1 MNITMIG
8 TGYVGLVTGTCFA
21 EKGFNVTCVDLNED
35 KINKLHNN
43 IMPIYEPGLD
53 KLVEKNVADNRLSF
67 TTDLKSAVSKS
78 DLVFICVG
86 TPENK
91 ETGHADMKYVY
102 GAAKEIGEALQG
114 FTVIVDKST
123 VPVGTGDAVEKI
135 IKETNPNADFAVASN
150 PEFLRE
156 GSAISDFLNPDRV
169 VVGTDNEKAKSMLAN
184 LYKWASDEGFSV
196 MFTARRTAE
205 LIKYAANAFLAMK
218 ITYINEIADLCENV
232 EANVEDVALGIG
244 LDSRIGKKFLQAGP
258 GYGGSCFPKDTMAL
272 VRTSEQFNSPI
283 KLIQKTTELNEAR
296 KLNMVGKIKKAFNG
310 DVKGKDIAILGL
322 TFKANTDDMRESC
335 STVIIP
341 ELAKLGAN
349 IKAYDPQGMEEAKH
363 LIKADIT
370 YCDSKEEALKNAD
383 GLVILTEWDEFKN
396 LSVKEVTDLMK
407 GNLFIDLRNLYDDKI
422 MKQDSKI
429 KYVSLGR

>member
-21 EKGFNVTCVDLNED
+21 EKGFNVTCVDLDEK
-35 KINKLHNN
+35 KIGKLKNN

-53 KLVEKNVADNRLSF
+53 KIVEKNVKDNRLFF
-67 TTDLKSAVSKS
+67 TTDIDSAVKDS

-86 TPENK
+86 TPTNK
-91 ETGHADMKYVY
+91 DTGHADLKYVH
-102 GAAKEIGEALQG
+102 AAAAQIANSLTG
-114 FTVIVDKST
+114 FTVIIDKST
-123 VPVGTGDAVEKI
+123 VPVGTGDDVEQI
-135 IKETNPNADFAVASN
+135 IKNTNPNADFAVASN

-169 VVGTDNEKAKSMLAN
+169 VVGTENPKAVKLMSE
-184 LYKWASDEGFSV
+184 LYQWAEDDGFEV

-232 EANVEDVALGIG
+232 GANVKDVATGIG
-244 LDSRIGKKFLQAGP
+244 LDTRIGEKFLQAGP
-258 GYGGSCFPKDTMAL
+258 GYGGSCFPKDTLAL
-272 VRTSEQFNSPI
+272 VRTSEQYSSLVELI
-283 KLIQKTTELNEAR
+283 KKTTELNETR
-296 KLNMVGKIKKAFNG
+296 KLKMVDKIVKAFNG
-310 DVKGKDIAILGL
+310 DINGKTIAVLGL

-341 ELAKLGAN
+341 ELVKLGAN

-363 LIKADIT
+363 VIKADIA
-370 YCDSKEEALKNAD
+370 YCENKETALKDAD
-383 GLVILTEWDEFKN
+383 GLVILTEWSEFKN
-396 LSVKEVTDLMK
+396 LSVKEVAGLMK
-407 GNLFIDLRNLYDDKI
+407 GDLFIDLRNLYNLADMNSQSDV
-422 MKQDSKI
+422 
-429 KYVSLGR
+429 KYISLGR